1 MKISARNQLKG
12 TVKSIETG
20 AVNSEVTIEL
30 SGGEQIASI
39 ITNQAV
45 KSLDLKVG
53 STTYAIIKASTVM
66 LAVD

>member
-12 TVKSIETG
+12 TVKAIQTG

-30 SGGEQIASI
+30 AGGEHIASI
-39 ITNQAV
+39 ITNEAV

-53 STTYAIIKASTVM
+53 STAYAIVKASSVM

>member
-1 MKISARNQLKG
+1 M
-12 TVKSIETG
+12 
-20 AVNSEVTIEL
+20 
-30 SGGEQIASI
+30 

-53 STTYAIIKASTVM
+53 STTYAIVKASNVM